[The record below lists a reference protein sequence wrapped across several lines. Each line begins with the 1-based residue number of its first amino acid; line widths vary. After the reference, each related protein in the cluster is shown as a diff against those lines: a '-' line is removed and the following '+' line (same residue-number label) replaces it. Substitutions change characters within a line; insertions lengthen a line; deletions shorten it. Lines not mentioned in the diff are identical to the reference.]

1 MREWGYSEEVEQN
14 QLVKTKQNR
23 TMSKWGADV
32 SQAAGLLLSQH
43 GLGAGIWGCLRRK
56 TVISTW
62 QGPSCPGTY
71 PEAGSTCQIAGA
83 K

>member
-1 MREWGYSEEVEQN
+1 MRERGYSEEVEQN

-43 GLGAGIWGCLRRK
+43 GLGAGI
-56 TVISTW
+56 
-62 QGPSCPGTY
+62 
-71 PEAGSTCQIAGA
+71 
-83 K
+83 